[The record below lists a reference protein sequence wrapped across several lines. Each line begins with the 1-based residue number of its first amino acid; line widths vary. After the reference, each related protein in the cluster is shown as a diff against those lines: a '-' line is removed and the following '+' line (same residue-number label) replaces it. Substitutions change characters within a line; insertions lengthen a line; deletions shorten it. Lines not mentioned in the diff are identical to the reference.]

1 VTWRC
6 YRSRQGRSGRLRRG
20 GRRRWAKPW
29 RADRGRTKRGEE
41 SGGGARRLWRR
52 CLLPVG
58 DVQGGLACGRQDIIA
73 CGHWVAG
80 RPRGTRGG
88 PRAALVGWPY
98 AVAGVGRHGGRTAA
112 AWRVGCAAAGGPED
126 SAARG
131 RRLEGGLRGGR
142 RNGSDGYGTW
152 M

>member
-6 YRSRQGRSGRLRRG
+6 YRSGCLRRG

-58 DVQGGLACGRQDIIA
+58 DVQGGLACGRQDVVA

-88 PRAALVGWPY
+88 SRAALVGWPY

-131 RRLEGGLRGGR
+131 RPLEGGLRGGR